1 MPTID
6 RYSPGRLRTRRLGLL
21 GVVAALTEQSIHFT
35 DGAITLVAH
44 ARAGKTSGSLASNSL
59 SGGLEPAPVR
69 SSSGGG
75 GAYLPPR
82 TSTSLSRDAFWPVVI
97 KPASR

>member
-35 DGAITLVAH
+35 DGATTSVAH
-44 ARAGKTSGSLASNSL
+44 ARAGKTSESLASSSP
-59 SGGLEPAPVR
+59 SGGIEPAPAR

-75 GAYLPPR
+75 GAYFAPR
-82 TSTSLSRDAFWPVVI
+82 TSTSLPRHTFWPVVI